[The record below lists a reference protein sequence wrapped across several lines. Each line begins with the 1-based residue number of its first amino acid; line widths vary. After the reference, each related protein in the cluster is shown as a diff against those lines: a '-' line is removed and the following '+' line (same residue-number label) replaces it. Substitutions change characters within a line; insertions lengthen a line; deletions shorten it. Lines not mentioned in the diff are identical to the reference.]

1 MSLNSTAADVASATK
16 LNGRAFVADLQWL
29 LTCCEE
35 RFLTDTSKW
44 ILEIMAYCP
53 EAWIRSFAETASDIP
68 STSTS
73 NPATGSIQWPIVTP
87 ENRNLLFGKNLL
99 VNRDF
104 ARASFFLQKSK
115 SIGAV
120 ERFLYYWSKYLGC
133 IRTRLENDAEA
144 IDRKAVQHTDDR
156 NLADLLRDIGRE
168 DRSSDVFLLYLE
180 GKIQAALG
188 VPKAAAATMKGVL
201 KMESRFWPAWQELV
215 QLIDKVDD
223 IAVCKA
229 LCKLSPDSSWMPD
242 WFESLALL
250 RFHMDSDALK
260 KAEQLISRGLPGIP
274 MILTQIAA
282 CSNHLHDHEK
292 TVEVFKSIRAMD
304 PLRIDYMNLYSDSLY
319 IRGDRVQLC
328 DLAHSFFETHKF
340 SFETCCIVGNYY
352 GLRRENEQAIRFF
365 QRALRLNPGVASIWV
380 LVGHEFMELKN
391 NAAACMSYRRAIEV
405 DPQDYRGWYGLGQM
419 YDIIKMPTYSLF
431 YYQQAHLCKP
441 QDSRML
447 VALGDVYQKMG
458 RLRNAEKCFIS
469 AFKYGDV
476 EGTALW
482 MLAKLYESE
491 NQMQRAARS
500 YEEYLREYQEIEES
514 DENVVYCVQFL
525 AKHYLE
531 QRDVEKAIYYGQKC
545 LEHDSISEEGRF
557 VLRTAEAMKEQQE
570 KEKSSEARPVDD
582 SFYSTGFDITQA
594 SRTRVVTFLDLRITD
609 NYVDLDLSKDSN
621 S

>member
-1 MSLNSTAADVASATK
+1 MMDRDKS
-16 LNGRAFVADLQWL
+16 
-29 LTCCEE
+29 C
-35 RFLTDTSKW
+35 
-44 ILEIMAYCP
+44 
-53 EAWIRSFAETASDIP
+53 
-68 STSTS
+68 
-73 NPATGSIQWPIVTP
+73 
-87 ENRNLLFGKNLL
+87 
-99 VNRDF
+99 DF
-104 ARASFFLQKSK
+104 ASTL
-115 SIGAV
+115 
-120 ERFLYYWSKYLGC
+120 
-133 IRTRLENDAEA
+133 
-144 IDRKAVQHTDDR
+144 
-156 NLADLLRDIGRE
+156 
-168 DRSSDVFLLYLE
+168 
-180 GKIQAALG
+180 
-188 VPKAAAATMKGVL
+188 
-201 KMESRFWPAWQELV
+201 
-215 QLIDKVDD
+215 
-223 IAVCKA
+223 
-229 LCKLSPDSSWMPD
+229 
-242 WFESLALL
+242 
-250 RFHMDSDALK
+250 
-260 KAEQLISRGLPGIP
+260 
-274 MILTQIAA
+274 
-282 CSNHLHDHEK
+282 DHEK
-292 TVEVFKSIRAMD
+292 TVDVFKSIRAMD
-304 PLRIDYMNLYSDSLY
+304 PLRIDRMNLYSDSLY

-405 DPQDYRGWYGLGQM
+405 DPLDYRGWYGLGQM

-500 YEEYLREYQEIEES
+500 YEEYLREYQELEES
-514 DENVVYCVQFL
+514 ESENVVYCVQFL

-557 VLRTAEAMKEQQE
+557 VLRAAEALKDEQE
-570 KEKSSEARPVDD
+570 KEKGEEAPTED
-582 SFYSTGFDITQA
+582 SFNTTGFDITQP
-594 SRTRVVTFLDLRITD
+594 SR
-609 NYVDLDLSKDSN
+609 
-621 S
+621 

>member
-1 MSLNSTAADVASATK
+1 LMNLNTTVNEFASAPK
-16 LNGRAFVADLQWL
+16 INGVQFVADLQWL
-29 LTCCEE
+29 LDCCDE

-44 ILEIMAYCP
+44 VLEILAYCP
-53 EAWIRSFAETASDIP
+53 AAWINDFADIVDNTSIDGA
-68 STSTS
+68 STSSHPPPAIHSTS
-73 NPATGSIQWPIVTP
+73 INLG
-87 ENRNLLFGKNLL
+87 NRNLLFGKNLL
-99 VNRDF
+99 LNRDF
-104 ARASFFLQKSK
+104 ARASFFLKRAK
-115 SIGAV
+115 LVGPV
-120 ERFLYYWSKYLGC
+120 ERFLYYWSKYLFC
-133 IRTRLENDAEA
+133 VRTHLENEAEA
-144 IDRKAVQHTDDR
+144 IDRKAVEHGDDS
-156 NLADLLRDIGRE
+156 DFTKLLREIGRE
-168 DRSSDVFLLYLE
+168 PRPLDIFLLYLE
-180 GKIQAALG
+180 GKIQASLG
-188 VPKAAAATMKGVL
+188 VSQAAAATMKEVL
-201 KMESRFWPAWQELV
+201 KMDSRFWPAWQDLV
-215 QLIDKVDD
+215 QLIDNVDE
-223 IAVCKA
+223 IAACKA
-229 LCKLSPDSSWMPD
+229 LCTKSPETSWMPD
-242 WFESLALL
+242 WFESLAMS
-250 RFHMDSDALK
+250 RFHMDAEALK
-260 KAEQLISRGLPGIP
+260 KAELLVARGLPGIP

-292 TVEVFKSIRAMD
+292 TVELFKCIRTMD
-304 PLRIDYMNLYSDSLY
+304 PLRIEQMNLYSDSLY

-328 DLAHSFFETHKF
+328 DLAHSFFETHKYC
-340 SFETCCIVGNYY
+340 FETCCIVGNYY

-500 YEEYLREYQEIEES
+500 YEEYLREYQDIEDT
-514 DENVVYCVQFL
+514 DENVVYSVQFL

-531 QRDVEKAIYYGQKC
+531 QRDVEKAIFYGQKC
-545 LEHDSISEEGRF
+545 LQHDSISEEGRLI
-557 VLRTAEAMKEQQE
+557 LRTAEAMKEEHDQDNAGDINPI
-570 KEKSSEARPVDD
+570 KPIDD
-582 SFYSTGFDITQA
+582 SFNTTGGFDITQGA
-594 SRTRVVTFLDLRITD
+594 SMMAD
-609 NYVDLDLSKDSN
+609 DSEMVI
-621 S
+621 SEGEGDDSF

>member
-1 MSLNSTAADVASATK
+1 MCFSK
-16 LNGRAFVADLQWL
+16 LVL
-29 LTCCEE
+29 LPSNLHLSSSNLGIG
-35 RFLTDTSKW
+35 LTFDTSRRLQRV
-44 ILEIMAYCP
+44 LEILAYCP
-53 EAWIRSFAETASDIP
+53 EQWINDFAESAADGA

-73 NPATGSIQWPIVTP
+73 SRSTVVAHSTSVNLG
-87 ENRNLLFGKNLL
+87 NRNLLFGKNLL
-99 VNRDF
+99 LNRDF
-104 ARASFFLQKSK
+104 ARASFFLKRAK
-115 SIGAV
+115 LLGPV

-133 IRTRLENDAEA
+133 VRTHLENESEA
-144 IDRKAVQHTDDR
+144 IDRKAVEHNDDS
-156 NLADLLRDIGRE
+156 DFTKLLREIGKESRPLDI
-168 DRSSDVFLLYLE
+168 FLLYLE
-180 GKIQAALG
+180 GKIQASLG
-188 VPKAAAATMKGVL
+188 VSQAAAATMKEVL
-201 KMESRFWPAWQELV
+201 KMDSRFWPAWQELV
-215 QLIDKVDD
+215 HLIKNVDE
-223 IAVCKA
+223 INVCKA
-229 LCKLSPDSSWMPD
+229 LCTRSPDSSWMPD
-242 WFESLALL
+242 WFESLALS
-250 RFHMDSDALK
+250 RFHMDNEALK
-260 KAEQLISRGLPGIP
+260 KAELLIARGLPGIP
-274 MILTQIAA
+274 MILTQVAA

-292 TVEVFKSIRAMD
+292 TVELFKCIRSMD
-304 PLRIDYMNLYSDSLY
+304 PLRIEHMNLYSDSLY

-328 DLAHSFFETHKF
+328 DLAHSFFETHKY

-391 NAAACMSYRRAIEV
+391 NAAACMSYRKAIEV

-500 YEEYLREYQEIEES
+500 YEEYLREYQDIEDS

-531 QRDVEKAIYYGQKC
+531 QRDVDKAIFYGQKC
-545 LEHDSISEEGRF
+545 IQYDSISEEGRL
-557 VLRTAEAMKEQQE
+557 VLRTAEAMKEEQDGE
-570 KEKSSEARPVDD
+570 SAVGVNLLKPGDD
-582 SFYSTGFDITQA
+582 TFNSTGGFDVTQGTSIA
-594 SRTRVVTFLDLRITD
+594 M
-609 NYVDLDLSKDSN
+609 VDESEMIISEGDEDESF
-621 S
+621 

>member
-1 MSLNSTAADVASATK
+1 MKRKYEPTPVLVRTRDPRSVAGKTAKMGGATSLTSQRRRQMLTRFTQAISRQKGDQRGFRGQISFQEIGPMSLNTTAAEVAAATK
-16 LNGRAFVADLQWL
+16 LNGCAFVADLQWL

-53 EAWIRSFAETASDIP
+53 EAWIRSFAETATDVP

-73 NPATGSIQWPIVTP
+73 NSTTGSIQWPTVTP

-99 VNRDF
+99 LNRDF

-115 SIGAV
+115 SIGTV

-144 IDRKAVQHTDDR
+144 IDRKAVEHTDDR
-156 NLADLLRDIGRE
+156 NFADLLRDIGRE
-168 DRSSDVFLLYLE
+168 NRSSDIFLLYLE

-188 VPKAAAATMKGVL
+188 VPKAAAATMKEVL
-201 KMESRFWPAWQELV
+201 KLESRFWPAWQELV
-215 QLIDKVDD
+215 QLIEKVDD

-229 LCKLSPDSSWMPD
+229 LCNLSPESSWMPD
-242 WFESLALL
+242 WFESLALS

-260 KAEQLISRGLPGIP
+260 KAELLISRGLPGIP

-282 CSNHLHDHEK
+282 CSNHLH
-292 TVEVFKSIRAMD
+292 
-304 PLRIDYMNLYSDSLY
+304 
-319 IRGDRVQLC
+319 
-328 DLAHSFFETHKF
+328 
-340 SFETCCIVGNYY
+340 
-352 GLRRENEQAIRFF
+352 
-365 QRALRLNPGVASIWV
+365 
-380 LVGHEFMELKN
+380 
-391 NAAACMSYRRAIEV
+391 EV

-557 VLRTAEAMKEQQE
+557 VLRTAEAMKEEQE
-570 KEKSSEARPVDD
+570 KEKGGEARPVDD
-582 SFYSTGFDITQA
+582 SFYSTAFDITQA
-594 SRTRVVTFLDLRITD
+594 SSMVVD
-609 NYVDLDLSKDSN
+609 DSEMVI
-621 S
+621 SEGEGDESF